1 MKKLRYFLAVLLL
14 TGTASAEV
22 YRLTPS
28 RSAEVQTV
36 LDKLVEGDTVVFDR
50 GIYRTHSALVLREKI
65 GVELRSN
72 GRVEIVLDNLDDA
85 VLEIQGCQNVRIT
98 GLRARHQKP
107 NEEYQCEGAVIAV
120 RDSQQVG
127 ISRCELNGC
136 GAAGVYATSVKD
148 LIVFDNKIFNN
159 SFAGVWVSDTT
170 GHVYKN
176 HLHHNASDFI
186 TYGESDIVLSANK
199 IEKNDGNEYV
209 RGDFFD
215 VIVHGR

>member
-1 MKKLRYFLAVLLL
+1 MKNFRYFLAALLL
-14 TGTASAEV
+14 TTTASAEV

-28 RSAEVQTV
+28 RSAEAQAV
-36 LDKLVEGDTVVFDR
+36 LDRVVNGDTVIFER
-50 GIYRTHSALVLREKI
+50 GVYRTHSALVLREKT
-65 GVELRSN
+65 GVELRSS

-85 VLEIQGCQNVRIT
+85 VLEIQRCQNIRIT
-98 GLRARHQKP
+98 GLRARHEKP
-107 NEEYQCEGAVIAV
+107 NKEYQCEGAVIAV
-120 RDSQQVG
+120 RDSQQIG

-148 LIVFDNKIFNN
+148 LIIFDNKIFNN